1 MRAVLAGLL
10 AVGLGGCFV
19 VDKLTGDQGPVEL
32 SSGDE
37 VEVESVVK
45 GDEIVVNKNGGEAR
59 VRLLGVHAFSD
70 VIDNPDL
77 RQMHEESVAYL
88 KETVVGRKVT
98 VIFGRPVKDVH
109 GRYLAYVSAE
119 GKDINRAMLEAGS
132 VCVYTEFAFDR
143 EPGYLKAE
151 SEARAERK
159 GLWATDASLELIT
172 ALRKQ
177 WSGFRSDRGEPAPH
191 DELLKAAP

>member
-1 MRAVLAGLL
+1 
-10 AVGLGGCFV
+10 V